1 MKIDEAIAD
10 FKNWNDMGF
19 SKAETPSSE
28 HIVMAIKALE
38 SQRWISVSERL
49 PDTSGYKLVVNKGYL
64 PYIAS
69 YHLNDNEFVC
79 DDGVCFPTHW
89 KAMPEPPE
97 VE

>member
-1 MKIDEAIAD
+1 MAMKIDEAIAD

-38 SQRWISVSERL
+38 KQIQQ
-49 PDTSGYKLVVNKGYL
+49 KVVPVG
-64 PYIAS
+64 S
-69 YHLNDNEFVC
+69 YGRFCPVC
-79 DDGVCFPTHW
+79 DEQVFVSIAKYCCFCGQ
-89 KAMPEPPE
+89 ALLQE